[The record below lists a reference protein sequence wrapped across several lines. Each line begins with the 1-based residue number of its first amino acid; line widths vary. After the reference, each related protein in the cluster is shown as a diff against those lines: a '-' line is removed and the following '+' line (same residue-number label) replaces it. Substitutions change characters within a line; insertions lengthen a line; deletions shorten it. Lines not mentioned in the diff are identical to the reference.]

1 MERREYETSYRLE
14 DTYWWYVGQRR
25 LLERFLKDNY
35 LGSEG
40 RRFLDVGCGTGRN
53 LDTLQRYGE
62 AIGIDVSDDA
72 IEFSARRK
80 HKVIKNDV
88 TNIKFRSESFDAVS
102 SLGVFY
108 HKAVIN
114 DADGFREMFR
124 VLKQDGRLFFFD
136 SAMPCLYGNHDRA
149 FHGVRRYSIDSLRNA
164 LLSAGFMIETI
175 TYVNLALFPFVY
187 LKRKLEQYYPDL
199 IPRSEVNDIGW
210 IPNEILKIINLL
222 ELICLRHSSQ
232 HYFGM
237 NIMAIGKKMPR

>member
-1 MERREYETSYRLE
+1 MERGEYEMSFRLE

-35 LGSEG
+35 QGNEG
-40 RRFLDVGCGTGRN
+40 LRFLDVGCGTGRN
-53 LDTLQRYGE
+53 LDTLQQYGE

-72 IEFSARRK
+72 IEFSARRN
-80 HKVIKNDV
+80 HKVVKNDV
-88 TNIKFRSESFDAVS
+88 TNIKYPGESFDAVT

-108 HKAVIN
+108 HKTVIN
-114 DADGFREMFR
+114 DHDGFLEIYR

-149 FHGVRRYSIDSLRNA
+149 FHGIRRYSIAALRNA
-164 LLSAGFMIETI
+164 LLSAGFSIETI

-187 LKRKLEQYYPDL
+187 LKRKLEQCYPDST
-199 IPRSEVNDIGW
+199 PRSEVSDIGW
-210 IPNEILKIINLL
+210 IPNEILKFINLL

-237 NIMAIGKKMPR
+237 NIMAIGKKVSQ